1 MMNKLAIPLSLAVSA
16 TLAGCAG
23 QPVASTPSAQVAP
36 VATAENFTSPRPG
49 PGTVT
54 YLVDPTGPVD
64 GISVQHVTLQM
75 DDGSQQ
81 VYSRRGQQIA
91 LGSRVR

>member
-1 MMNKLAIPLSLAVSA
+1 MMNKLAISLSLAMAA

-23 QPVASTPSAQVAP
+23 QPVSSTPSVQ
-36 VATAENFTSPRPG
+36 VATAENFTPPRPG

-54 YLVDPTGPVD
+54 YLVDPTGPVG

-81 VYSRRGQQIA
+81 LYSRRGQQIA